1 MKKVFIKS
9 MLLSGLVFLI
19 ASCGDDEEMIIP
31 EAGTITGGP
40 FTFFVDGNPDFVS
53 GVASDANAVGTNS
66 NWIVTDDQSNILGLP
81 PTLSDL
87 EGVDFDGAG
96 VGVCLIWYIRFEDG
110 LSGLAVGESANELE
124 GSFDL
129 SNSITVNRNGLSA
142 GTLSGGP
149 FTFLVDGVTD
159 NVSGIEVANTVDASN
174 TGFVITDPDGK
185 ILGLP
190 PTLVDV
196 EGVNFDGAGAG
207 ICFIWRITYEEGIT
221 GLATDANTSGLSGIF
236 SLSNS
241 IQVTRNALDAGTL
254 TGGPFTFVVD
264 EQIDNVSDIT
274 VADNLDGTTIGYVIT
289 DADGKILGLPP
300 TIDALEGVD
309 FNGAGVG
316 VCLIYRITHS
326 DGVTGL
332 AADMNVNDL
341 DGSFDLSN
349 SITVTRN
356 PKMKT
361 LTLDIAGLENLGDD
375 YVYEG
380 WVIVDGAPVSTGV
393 FTVDDQGAWS
403 ASAFEVVETTLDAA
417 TKFVLTIEPAGETGD
432 AAATPAAQKLLAGD
446 FSGTSASVST
456 AVGPGVG
463 DFSSAAGQF
472 FLRTPTDEE
481 AGTANNGNDQNG
493 IWFGDPTTTPPGSG
507 FTLPT
512 LPDGWVYEGWVVTAA
527 GPISTGTF
535 TSFTSADSGNPFS
548 GTANNAGPPIPG
560 EDFFNAAPEGQTFPL
575 DVRGTTVVISVE
587 PSPDNSPKPFL
598 LKPLAVEVAA
608 DAATAPTTH
617 ALVQNLGSLPTG
629 TVTR

>member
-9 MLLSGLVFLI
+9 MLLSGLVFLM
-19 ASCGDDEEMIIP
+19 ASCGDDDEMIIP
-31 EAGTITGGP
+31 DAGTITGGP
-40 FTFFVDGNPDFVS
+40 FSFFVDGTPDFVS
-53 GVASDANAVGTNS
+53 GVASDADAVGTNS
-66 NWIVTDDQSNILGLP
+66 NWVVTDDQSNILGLP

-96 VGVCLIWYIRFEDG
+96 VGVCLIWYIRYEDG
-110 LSGLAVGESANELE
+110 LSGLTVGESANDLA

-129 SNSITVNRNGLSA
+129 SNSITVTRNGVEA

-149 FTFLVDGVTD
+149 FTFVVDGVTD
-159 NVSGIEVANTVDASN
+159 NVSGITVAGNIDASN
-174 TGFVITDPDGK
+174 TGFVITDDAGKILGLPPTLTDVEGVDFDPAGAGICLIRRITYEDGLTGLSVDQNISDLSGIYGISNTIQVTRNALNAGTLSGGPFSFIVDGTIDNVSGITVAENIDGANFGFVITDPDGK

-190 PTLVDV
+190 PTMTDV
-196 EGVNFDGAGAG
+196 EGVDFD
-207 ICFIWRITYEEGIT
+207 
-221 GLATDANTSGLSGIF
+221 
-236 SLSNS
+236 
-241 IQVTRNALDAGTL
+241 
-254 TGGPFTFVVD
+254 
-264 EQIDNVSDIT
+264 
-274 VADNLDGTTIGYVIT
+274 
-289 DADGKILGLPP
+289 
-300 TIDALEGVD
+300 
-309 FNGAGVG
+309 GAGVG
-316 VCLIYRITHS
+316 VCLIWRITYS
-326 DGVTGL
+326 DGITGL
-332 AADMNVNDL
+332 EKDMNSSDIS
-341 DGSFDLSN
+341 GSFDLSN

-361 LTLDIAGLENLGDD
+361 LTLDISGLENLGDD

-403 ASAFEVVETTLDAA
+403 ASTFEVVEATLDAA
-417 TKFVLTIEPAGETGD
+417 TKFVLTIEPAGETGTE
-432 AAATPAAQKLLAGD
+432 AATPAAQKLLAGD
-446 FSGTSASVST
+446 FSGTTASVST

-463 DFSSAAGQF
+463 DFSNAAGQF

-481 AGTANNGNDQNG
+481 VGAANNGNDQNG

-512 LPDGWVYEGWVVTAA
+512 LPEGWVYEGWVVTAA

-575 DVRGTTVVISVE
+575 DLRGTTVVISVE
-587 PSPDNSPKPFL
+587 PFPDNSPKPFL
-598 LKPLAVEVAA
+598 LKPLVSELAA

-617 ALVQNLGSLPTG
+617 ALGQNLGSFPTG